1 MELEKYAASEI
12 PYDQFELLGYS
23 KKDVLDIKK
32 DVLDN
37 FLSGGKTDLRLFS
50 IPVDGQTFRV
60 EGKLSLQRQ
69 PDNSVSLNIH
79 PAQKEIQNNLGLDNE
94 ELEALKNGRIFSKT
108 INGERNLLQ
117 LDRETN
123 EILTA
128 KTKGLSIPFDLTS
141 AERERLLNG
150 KSLELEIDGKTRN
163 FRLDLVDPNGFRL
176 DKTEAPSRYVGTN
189 FLSTEIKDADINKYR
204 LNEYDIADL
213 LDGKRTELKEVD
225 GNSIKLSLQ
234 RNPDNSVSL
243 NIHPVQREIQNNF
256 GLTSQELDRLKAGE
270 ILVKNSADV
279 SLNVDKTNEISLNSE
294 DKGLLEEIA
303 KNGNSAAYVHF
314 QYDEDQVLAFVEKVG
329 IYNEFIDA
337 DMSERMTD
345 KNHFKDMY
353 SYKYDDD
360 LELSKAYENNLTKAE
375 EYELTLKNAAQMRL
389 DLDMDKTLQKSND
402 KTLYQLDRET
412 NEILKQKEK
421 NVIPSAIRDIQLS
434 SDQQERLRQGASVTL
449 NKNGESITAKV
460 DLGSSGGLQIKD
472 DRNTLH
478 YIYKNNLSDTKEI
491 EKRFS
496 NKADMNKFM
505 ERNNLSSKNMPGS
518 ARAAFDKQ
526 QAISFDRHNPGVVSH
541 IRTDANRA
549 EYMDMGK
556 KNTSTLKR

>member
-1 MELEKYAASEI
+1 MTSVIKIGILLINPIYLLYLRKNNNKTIKIQIMELEKYAASEI

-37 FLSGGKTDLRLFS
+37 FLSGGKTDLRMFS
-50 IPVDGQTFRV
+50 IPIDGQTFRV
-60 EGKLSLQRQ
+60 EGKLSLQRN

-79 PAQKEIQNNLGLDNE
+79 PAQKEIQNNLGLNNE

-150 KSLELEIDGKTRN
+150 KSLELEIEGKTRN
-163 FRLDLVDPNGFRL
+163 FRLDLIDPNGFRL
-176 DKTEAPSRYVGTN
+176 DKTETPSRYVGTN

-243 NIHPVQREIQNNF
+243 NIHPVQREIQNNL
-256 GLTSQELDRLKAGE
+256 GLDNKELETLKTGR
-270 ILVKNSADV
+270 I
-279 SLNVDKTNEISLNSE
+279 
-294 DKGLLEEIA
+294 
-303 KNGNSAAYVHF
+303 
-314 QYDEDQVLAFVEKVG
+314 
-329 IYNEFIDA
+329 
-337 DMSERMTD
+337 
-345 KNHFKDMY
+345 
-353 SYKYDDD
+353 
-360 LELSKAYENNLTKAE
+360 LSKTVNGERNL
-375 EYELTLKNAAQMRL
+375 LR
-389 DLDMDKTLQKSND
+389 
-402 KTLYQLDRET
+402 LDRET
-412 NEILKQKEK
+412 NEIIIRKEK
-421 NVIPSAIRDIQLS
+421 NVIPSAIRDVQLS

-449 NKNGESITAKV
+449 NKNGENITAKV

-496 NKADMNKFM
+496 NKADINKFM

-526 QAISFDRHNPGVVSH
+526 QAIAFDRHNLGVVSH